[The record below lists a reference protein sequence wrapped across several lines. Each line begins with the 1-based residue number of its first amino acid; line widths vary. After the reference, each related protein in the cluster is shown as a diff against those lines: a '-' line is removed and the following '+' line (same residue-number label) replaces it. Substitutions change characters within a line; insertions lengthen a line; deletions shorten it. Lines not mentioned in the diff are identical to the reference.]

1 MLGLYQ
7 VLIVALALS
16 ATLTS
21 AAGPRKP
28 ADPERARARRWFIT
42 VDCDAEAAA
51 LAQVGNYTELLRQI
65 YEQHQNDVAYVTG
78 VEEVGHENGRHHLHI
93 YLALTTRMDLAR
105 VKALVGLNTAHFDVA
120 RGTLAQ
126 CVR

>member
-1 MLGLYQ
+1 MHFAQLL
-7 VLIVALALS
+7 VVALALS

-21 AAGPRKP
+21 AMPPKK
-28 ADPERARARRWFIT
+28 ADAERTRARRWFVT

-51 LAQVGNYTELLRQI
+51 LAQAGNYTELLRQL

-78 VEEVGHENGRHHLHI
+78 VEEVGHENGRHHLHF
-93 YLALTTRMDLAR
+93 YLALTRQMDLSR
-105 VKALVGLNTAHFDVA
+105 VKALVGLHTAHFDVA

-126 CVR
+126 CVA